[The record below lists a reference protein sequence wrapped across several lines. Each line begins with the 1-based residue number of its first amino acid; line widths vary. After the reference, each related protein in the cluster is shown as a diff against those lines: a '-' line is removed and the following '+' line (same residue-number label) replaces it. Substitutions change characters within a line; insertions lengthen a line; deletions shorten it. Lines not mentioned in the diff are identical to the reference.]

1 MLSPN
6 LQSGAG
12 VSPDA
17 IDFTVVP
24 KGFTAS
30 IGDLVALD
38 VTLSQATNATE
49 GDRDS
54 LWAVAVAPLDTHV
67 KYGPVAIMLTT
78 TASGQ
83 KGRAKLVGKARAY
96 VHKGSGNILKG
107 DILAA
112 SASGRYLEASPS
124 VGHRIVARCLEN
136 VTSPSSATLADVVF
150 DGIHGT
156 GTYHS

>member
-6 LQSGAG
+6 TQNGAG

-17 IDFTVVP
+17 VDFTVVP
-24 KGFTAS
+24 SGFTGAV
-30 IGDLVALD
+30 GDVVALD
-38 VTLSQATNATE
+38 VTLSRATNATE
-49 GDRDS
+49 GDRSS

-67 KYGPVAIMLTT
+67 KYGPVCVMLTT
-78 TASGQ
+78 TATGQ
-83 KGRAKLVGKARAY
+83 KGRAKLVGKCRAY
-96 VHKGSGNILKG
+96 VHKASGNIVKG

-124 VGHRIVARCLEN
+124 DGDRIVGRCLEN
-136 VTSPSSATLADVVF
+136 VTSPSTAVLADVVI